1 MSKKAASFLK
11 RFSPWAIEKMYYIC
25 DAQSN
30 VMATYS
36 YEKQHVGGYYAVTI
50 KDRSLYGSSRLGM
63 EEVETILASTQAL
76 PPNLSITTF
85 RSIGDKSYELS
96 NHLGNVLTK
105 LRKRLLIKMKAKS
118 KLWKTISFI
127 QDIPTYGRYYLFL
140 VVHIPLWTLLKTLF
154 LTIGAPLYREI

>member
-1 MSKKAASFLK
+1 
-11 RFSPWAIEKMYYIC
+11 MYYIC

-85 RSIGDKSYELS
+85 RNIGDKSYELS
-96 NHLGNVLTK
+96 NHLGNVLEVVSDRK
-105 LRKRLLIKMKAKS
+105 LAEYNSTTSMA
-118 KLWKTISFI
+118 
-127 QDIPTYGRYYLFL
+127 YYKPNVLSYNAQ
-140 VVHIPLWTLLKTLF
+140 PLDF
-154 LTIGAPLYREI
+154 AS